1 MVNKTIHIIDNAT
14 DVVTS
19 DTMIFL
25 GPLLF
30 CLCMIYKCIDYKL
43 MRRPIVEPQ
52 KNNYARTRQAI
63 DKDIWA
69 FSSPPSK
76 IYPRPNPTG
85 SSDNLECQE
94 LSLVKVCDDSFSP
107 SDRKLLFRIKGSEE
121 SRVATGPGSSSNV
134 LKCNDDDISS
144 SHISLTSVSPTK
156 IDSSTI
162 KVLNGAQHVKAPSK
176 VRSYMLSQQ
185 MHSSGQ
191 TDTSNNTMTF
201 EGELGVDMK
210 IPSVK
215 IFTRTLALK
224 QFTPSEGSHP
234 ITVHRVSH
242 SGSYKTIQLPVNN
255 TSMQYDGWVS
265 PSMPYGG
272 WVSPDEDFKI
282 LEETWNVKSETS
294 VDILTQVE
302 PSRTSHSITF
312 LKSSMDK
319 AHNDSKDQVFTPD
332 SQNDSKDH
340 VFSPGCENNPEKG
353 QDKLKHEDHKGTQ
366 ESVIFIGSVVSN
378 SKLLNSGASV
388 SKFESNAS
396 LHAGEE
402 EQRKEALSEDDDSTL
417 LVPLLKFGAD
427 PDNNPKNAILN

>member
-201 EGELGVDMK
+201 EGEVGVGIK
-210 IPSVK
+210 IPSVQ
-215 IFTRTLALK
+215 IYTRTLALK
-224 QFTPSEGSHP
+224 QFTPSEGSLP
-234 ITVHRVSH
+234 ITVHQVSH

-255 TSMQYDGWVS
+255 TPMQYDGWVS
-265 PSMPYGG
+265 P
-272 WVSPDEDFKI
+272 E
-282 LEETWNVKSETS
+282 
-294 VDILTQVE
+294 VE

-312 LKSSMDK
+312 LKTSMDK

-340 VFSPGCENNPEKG
+340 VFSPDCENNPEKG
-353 QDKLKHEDHKGTQ
+353 QDKLKHEDHKATQ
-366 ESVIFIGSVVSN
+366 ESVIFIGSLVSN

-388 SKFESNAS
+388 SKFEINAS
-396 LHAGEE
+396 PHAGEE
-402 EQRKEALSEDDDSTL
+402 EQRKEALSEDDDMYSEYSTL